1 MMMSRNN
8 NGKKKQKKNTVF
20 KSIRIRNTLLISG
33 GKTVGGRKKY
43 KCVCCHRVTRSLSLS
58 LSCPTVM
65 FVCCSPD
72 VFRKL
77 MVQFRRADLAHE
89 EYVFFYIDVFG
100 DSLNSPNRQP
110 WERGD
115 EDDADAKEAFQV
127 RGEGGLKGG
136 QKSLLCF
143 IFIFSLT

>member
-1 MMMSRNN
+1 
-8 NGKKKQKKNTVF
+8 
-20 KSIRIRNTLLISG
+20 
-33 GKTVGGRKKY
+33 
-43 KCVCCHRVTRSLSLS
+43 
-58 LSCPTVM
+58 
-65 FVCCSPD
+65 
-72 VFRKL
+72 

-127 RGEGGLKGG
+127 GGGGTEGG

-143 IFIFSLT
+143 IFIFIFSLT